1 MSFFKR
7 FIEPPEAQ
15 PPCYET
21 EEEMRSKYKYW
32 RFRQLYATFIG
43 YAVFYF
49 VRKNI
54 SLAVPL
60 METDLGM
67 SKADLGKVM
76 SFGDVVYGVSKFI
89 NGFFGDRC
97 NPRYFM
103 AVGLLLSAL
112 ANFLFGMNSA
122 VGVLIFAWVLNGWFQ
137 GMGSPPCSRIITHWY
152 GSKERGVYWGIW
164 NTSHQV
170 GLSIVLVMAG
180 YLGEYFGW
188 RYIFWVPAALAG
200 LTSLFLLERLRD
212 TPASLGLPEPEVYT
226 GDQKMEENTKV
237 AEEKKQTTKE
247 FWQFLCHNVFNNPY
261 LWMIC
266 IANFLI
272 YILRYGFV
280 NWAPA
285 FLKHQGIELT
295 KIGWMIAGFEIAGL
309 AGSLLAGWLT
319 DKYFS
324 GQRAPVCVG
333 YMILSTLA
341 IWAFWKLP
349 VEWGSPLSYGCMLLL
364 VGFLIY
370 GPQMLVAVMATDLA
384 TKKAAATAVGMT
396 GLFGYASGVVSG
408 WGLGHVL
415 DQYGW
420 DAAFLGLV
428 ICSAVTIIPFL
439 LSWSAKPRQVSELD
453 K

>member
-1 MSFFKR
+1 MSFVKK

-21 EEEMRSKYKYW
+21 EEEMKAKYKYW

-43 YAVFYF
+43 YAVYYF

-54 SLAVPL
+54 ALAVPL
-60 METDLGM
+60 MTDPASGLGLT
-67 SKADLGKVM
+67 KADMGKVM
-76 SFGDVVYGVSKFI
+76 SFGDVVYGVSKSF
-89 NGFFGDRC
+89 NGFLGDRC

-103 AVGLLLSAL
+103 AFGLLMSAL
-112 ANFLFGMNSA
+112 ANFFFGMNTT
-122 VGVLIFAWVLNGWFQ
+122 VGVLILFWCLNGWFQ
-137 GMGSPPCSRIITHWY
+137 GMGAAPCSRVITHWY
-152 GSKERGVYWGIW
+152 HAKERGVYWGIW

-180 YLGEYFGW
+180 YLGEYMGW
-188 RYIFWVPAALAG
+188 QYIFWVPAALAG

-226 GDQKMEENTKV
+226 GEQKMEEAKIEK
-237 AEEKKQTTKE
+237 EEKQTTKE
-247 FWQFLCHNVFNNPY
+247 FFHFLCHNVFNNPA

-272 YILRYGFV
+272 YVLRYGFV

-285 FLKHQGIELT
+285 FLTDKGINLAN
-295 KIGWMIAGFEIAGL
+295 IGWMVAGFEIAGL
-309 AGSLLAGWLT
+309 CGSLLAGWIT
-319 DKYFS
+319 DRFFA
-324 GQRAPVCVG
+324 GQRSPVCVA
-333 YMILSTLA
+333 YMLLSTLA
-341 IWAFWKLP
+341 IYGFWKIETNNAF
-349 VEWGSPLSYGCMLLL
+349 VYGAMLLL

-396 GLFGYASGVVSG
+396 GLFGYASGIVSG

-415 DQYGW
+415 DHYGW
-420 DAAFLGLV
+420 DQAFMGLV
-428 ICSAVTIIPFL
+428 ICSAVTIIPFICC
-439 LSWSAKPRQVSELD
+439 WNAKPRQVSELN